1 MLTRKQHELLMFI
14 DRRLKDSGVSP
25 SFDEMKEAL
34 DLKSKSGIHRLITG
48 LEERGFIR
56 RLAHRARALEVL
68 RLPENVEIKGGAAF
82 SPKLIKGNFRSS
94 APVAAP
100 AARTALQIPLY
111 GRIAAGVPIE
121 AIPDNTT
128 PLDVPGM
135 LLGGGGEHFA
145 LEVDGDSMIEAG
157 IQHGDLLV
165 VDRSLEPRPGL
176 IVVAVLDGAF
186 TLKRLVR
193 HHGRLRLE
201 AANSAYP
208 PLELHQ
214 CGDVQIWGVAIHVIH
229 ALTRHG

>member
-1 MLTRKQHELLMFI
+1 VSLLLI
-14 DRRLKDSGVSP
+14 GGLRGQRRP
-25 SFDEMKEAL
+25 
-34 DLKSKSGIHRLITG
+34 
-48 LEERGFIR
+48 
-56 RLAHRARALEVL
+56 L
-68 RLPENVEIKGGAAF
+68 RLPLAA
-82 SPKLIKGNFRSS
+82 ST
-94 APVAAP
+94 VAAGFPSP
-100 AARTALQIPLY
+100 ADDYIDVGIDLNEALIRHPSSTFFL
-111 GRIAAGVPIE
+111 RVS
-121 AIPDNTT
+121 
-128 PLDVPGM
+128 
-135 LLGGGGEHFA
+135 
-145 LEVDGDSMIEAG
+145 GDSMIEAG

-208 PLELHQ
+208 PLELHH